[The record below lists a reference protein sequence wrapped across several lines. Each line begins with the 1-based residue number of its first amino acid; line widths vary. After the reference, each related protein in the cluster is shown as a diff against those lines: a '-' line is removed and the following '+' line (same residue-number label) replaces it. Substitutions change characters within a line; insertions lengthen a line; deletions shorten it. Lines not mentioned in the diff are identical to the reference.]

1 MGTFEYPIIYLLS
14 VMLVQNVWGNL
25 IFYLHR
31 HHSHVSIQ
39 QKFPFRLIYG
49 ILWNSIAYSFRCMK
63 MMKFIRS
70 INTWIFFY
78 IFLIATQTFSRYEV
92 SFCSNSSS
100 NEGAKW
106 ELNYTYMWKMR
117 LCEKTLLIITPRAIH
132 KHKKMFFSHLIALDS
147 AVFVLQA
154 RCDFCDMM
162 RKKTETLACIHVNNF
177 SRDRQSTAKSHYEAY
192 SWGKTMGI
200 ERWLRKKYDKVTCLT
215 MLIDFGVLHL

>member
-1 MGTFEYPIIYLLS
+1 MRKFDISSSQASLS
-14 VMLVQNVWGNL
+14 CV
-25 IFYLHR
+25 HPAK
-31 HHSHVSIQ
+31 VSIS
-39 QKFPFRLIYG
+39 LN
-49 ILWNSIAYSFRCMK
+49 LWHFMKLNSL
-63 MMKFIRS
+63 FIPMHENDE
-70 INTWIFFY
+70 IHPKHKHMNFFY

-132 KHKKMFFSHLIALDS
+132 KHKKMFFFSFNCSWLCCLRIASEMWFLRYDEE
-147 AVFVLQA
+147 
-154 RCDFCDMM
+154 
-162 RKKTETLACIHVNNF
+162 KKIETLACIHVNNF